1 MLLEVS
7 RMKLSENTH
16 RSNLPSSHSQASVV
30 TTMSNSRAIVTIT
43 TASGSCTM
51 KVIDPK
57 GYPERPL
64 TEAELQAKFQDCA
77 SFAGTQPG
85 AGVYS
90 SWRNISAAPDAST
103 LYRSLW

>member
-1 MLLEVS
+1 
-7 RMKLSENTH
+7 
-16 RSNLPSSHSQASVV
+16 
-30 TTMSNSRAIVTIT
+30 
-43 TASGSCTM
+43 M

-85 AGVYS
+85 DGAYS
-90 SWRNISAAPDAST
+90 SWRSISAAPDVSA